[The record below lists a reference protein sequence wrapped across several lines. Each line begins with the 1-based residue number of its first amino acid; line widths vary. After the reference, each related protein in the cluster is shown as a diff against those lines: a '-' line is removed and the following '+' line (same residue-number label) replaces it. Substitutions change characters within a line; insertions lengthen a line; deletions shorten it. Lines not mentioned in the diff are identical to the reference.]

1 MYHVVYRAG
10 NVAGFSVVVTVFCSS
25 AVPSVTVILDN
36 VVHRDAM
43 ANYLKSKKH
52 TGMIRR
58 RVSPQEHEETRN
70 TSLRQ

>member
-10 NVAGFSVVVTVFCSS
+10 NVAGFSVVVTVFCSI

-52 TGMIRR
+52 TGM
-58 RVSPQEHEETRN
+58 E
-70 TSLRQ
+70 

>member
-1 MYHVVYRAG
+1 M
-10 NVAGFSVVVTVFCSS
+10 VVTVFCSS

-58 RVSPQEHEETRN
+58 RVSPKEHEEIRN
-70 TSLRQ
+70 TI